1 MWAHSVREINIHLRE
16 KKLARRSPPRI
27 CFVPARNIHFI
38 GPSSYITAGN
48 LNVLDDNNLR
58 EVDDAW
64 GQERTEALI
73 EAGEVGRRIWWT
85 IAGRFRRWLWKTR
98 VLVEFRSVAEGSDL
112 KRRTNWLQKV
122 VGNFLERAVG
132 GRDFKAGLQMRPNR
146 TKGKLAWGQFMAV
159 RPRRCVVRSSKCVL
173 VLCTFISLSF

>member
-1 MWAHSVREINIHLRE
+1 MWAHSVREMNIYLRE

-27 CFVPARNIHFI
+27 CFVPARNIYFM

-85 IAGRFRRWLWKTR
+85 IAGRFRRWLWWTR
-98 VLVEFRSVAEGSDL
+98 LLVEFRSVAEGSDL

-132 GRDFKAGLQMRPNR
+132 GRDSKAGLQMRPNR
-146 TKGKLAWGQFMAV
+146 TKGKLAWGQFV
-159 RPRRCVVRSSKCVL
+159 IVGQRDRPRRGVVRSS
-173 VLCTFISLSF
+173 